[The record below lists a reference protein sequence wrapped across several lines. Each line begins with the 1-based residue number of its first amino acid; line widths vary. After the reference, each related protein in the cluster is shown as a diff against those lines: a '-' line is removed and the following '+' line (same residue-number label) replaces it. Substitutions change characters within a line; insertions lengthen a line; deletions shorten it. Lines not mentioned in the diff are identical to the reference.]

1 MEFKELAAA
10 QQAAKQGNAE
20 AQCCLGDFYSSG
32 LGVLTKRPDGRPL
45 VSVGC
50 AAREPDCAV

>member
-20 AQCCLGDFYSSG
+20 AQCCLGAQPSPHMSEAWRGF
-32 LGVLTKRPDGRPL
+32 
-45 VSVGC
+45 
-50 AAREPDCAV
+50 